1 MKRISSIICMAM
13 VMLTLTLTGCGNDA
27 KSKLREEIN
36 AANRQCPIN
45 LGAMGMLTEFTYDES
60 DNVAAM
66 TYLINEEIFPIS
78 SCKNRENSMRGY
90 LSSYFQS
97 TSARDMLDMLIE
109 ADASYRIIY
118 KGDSSGDE
126 YTLTFSP
133 EELVEI
139 ANSSSGDEYG
149 NQRRQ
154 LEAMTESENAMCP
167 IMIDDVTEFTSAVLG
182 DRYLD
187 YNYTIKSEV
196 FSVTDDI
203 VSQLKEANIEALRN
217 LWSGATGEHVIS
229 LFVNLGIGVRYNY
242 IHEATGEKVTVTIT
256 PEEIGSLSSARQIIN
271 NINK

>member
-1 MKRISSIICMAM
+1 MAM

-66 TYLINEEIFPIS
+66 TYLINEDVLPIS
-78 SCKNRENSMRGY
+78 SCKGREDSMRGY
-90 LSSYFQS
+90 LSSFFQS
-97 TSARDMLDMLIE
+97 DKAHDMLDLLIK
-109 ADASYRIIY
+109 ANAYYRIIY
-118 KGDSSGDE
+118 TGDATGDE
-126 YTLTFSP
+126 YSITFSP
-133 EELVEI
+133 EELMEI
-139 ANSSSGDEYG
+139 ANSSSGDQYE

-167 IMIDDVTEFTSAVLG
+167 MMLDDVTEFTSAVLG

-187 YNYTIKSEV
+187 YNYTIKSED
-196 FSVTDDI
+196 FNVTDDI

-217 LWSGATGEHVIS
+217 LWAGATGEHVIS
-229 LFVNLGIGVRYNY
+229 LFVDLGIGVRYNY
-242 IHEATGEKVTVTIT
+242 VHEATGEKVTVTIT
-256 PEEIGSLSSARQIIN
+256 PDEIGQLSSARQIIN